1 MTKKEK
7 ELYELAEA
15 EYPEMDIY
23 WLPGV
28 WFAHNMREAQKQG
41 KMSFSDGARLIMAV
55 SAL

>member
-1 MTKKEK
+1 MTRKEK

-41 KMSFSDGARLIMAV
+41 KISFSDGARLIMAV